1 MHEQILFAV
10 LFLIGLCGSF
20 FAGMLGLGG
29 AIILVPMLL
38 YLPPLFGLPP
48 LDMKQISGMTIIVVF
63 VSSLI
68 ALMVQ
73 HKNRFVSKRLV
84 AVTGMTVLVSSFAG
98 AVFSKSASS
107 DSLLAVFA
115 CMAGF
120 AAVIMFIPRKETGG
134 DIPADQ
140 ITFNIPLAV
149 GIALVPGF
157 IGGMVGAPGAY
168 IFAPLIIYFLK
179 IPTKVAIGSTLGIAF
194 LASVSGA
201 AGKLLTA
208 QVLYS
213 LTVALLLGAV
223 PGARIGA
230 MLTKKIPAA
239 VLKKGLAL
247 VIAFAAIRMWLD
259 VLG

>member
-29 AIILVPMLL
+29 AIILVPLLL
-38 YLPPLFGLPP
+38 YLPPLFGLPS
-48 LDMKQISGMTIIVVF
+48 LDMKQISGMTIVVVF

-73 HKNRFVSKRLV
+73 HKNRFVSKPLV
-84 AVTGMTVLVSSFAG
+84 AAVGITALVSSFAG
-98 AVFSKSASS
+98 AVFSKSTSS
-107 DSLLAVFA
+107 DMLLAVFA

-120 AAVIMFIPRKETGG
+120 AAVIMFIPRKESGG
-134 DIPADQ
+134 DIPAEQ
-140 ITFNIPLAV
+140 VTFNIPLA
-149 GIALVPGF
+149 IALALIPGF

-168 IFAPLIIYFLK
+168 IFAPLIIFFLK
-179 IPTKVAIGSTLGIAF
+179 VPTKVAIGSTLGIAF

-208 QVLYS
+208 QVPYV
-213 LTVALLLGAV
+213 LTFALLLGAI
-223 PGARIGA
+223 PGARVGA

-239 VLKKGLAL
+239 ALKKGLAV
-247 VIAFAAIRMWLD
+247 VIAFAAIRMWMD
-259 VLG
+259 VLR